1 MFFMLYTAIRTA
13 IRLHLSCRS
22 DDLAPL
28 HIFYTITIHDIE
40 RPVAE
45 RLEVYV
51 RREDTSYNQ
60 AVKDLLATAL
70 GVRSKPR
77 KRIDN
82 GLGKFR
88 GSIDARS
95 ADALLAYV
103 SNADFSKVESE
114 DA

>member
-1 MFFMLYTAIRTA
+1 MLFV
-13 IRLHLSCRS
+13 C
-22 DDLAPL
+22 PL
-28 HIFYTITIHDIE
+28 DGGDAFGVYYGSNLVQERFIIMTKSITIHDIE

-60 AVKDLLATAL
+60 AVKELLATAL
-70 GVRSKPR
+70 GVRSKLR

-88 GSIDARS
+88 GSTYARS

-103 SNADFSKVESE
+103 ANADFSKV
-114 DA
+114 A